1 MVVQDLSL
9 YFLSIRLHR
18 VKKLQNNK
26 KKVLLVH
33 GDDLKNEIICITYKR
48 LQSSDVMTA
57 LLIYLKAIFFRHAPA
72 NNTFLS
78 IKMQSLLIII
88 SSRHWHCVLR
98 KYICCASSFI
108 DMQLTQCTLSIR
120 IWISLFTKCSTASVF
135 WKQNKTKLIEK
146 KVRI

>member
-1 MVVQDLSL
+1 MLVQNLSL

-57 LLIYLKAIFFRHAPA
+57 LLIYLKAIFFRHATA

-88 SSRHWHCVLR
+88 SSRH
-98 KYICCASSFI
+98 
-108 DMQLTQCTLSIR
+108 
-120 IWISLFTKCSTASVF
+120 
-135 WKQNKTKLIEK
+135 
-146 KVRI
+146 

>member
-1 MVVQDLSL
+1 MVEQNLSL
-9 YFLSIRLHR
+9 YFLSIRLNR

-88 SSRHWHCVLR
+88 SSRH
-98 KYICCASSFI
+98 
-108 DMQLTQCTLSIR
+108 
-120 IWISLFTKCSTASVF
+120 
-135 WKQNKTKLIEK
+135 
-146 KVRI
+146 